1 MEGKQKILKEIQL
14 IKDQLH
20 EAIKVVEDGNLDLEN
35 YKMLNENFNLQ
46 LTELQSQ
53 ITEKDDTIANL

>member
-46 LTELQSQ
+46 LTKLQSQ